1 LRGIHFNEG
10 VTTTRHHLQT
20 LIPDFREELYVKK
33 LKTGTNLIRTLLAL
47 GIILSLTGLF
57 ATLWPETPNRVFL
70 ALLYTFNIIFMVAV
84 IWILIA
90 RKLVVRIR
98 QIASAMNKAAEGEL
112 TERVSFMGES
122 EMSLV
127 AENFNSMMERL
138 AGAITKVHSSLHELR
153 NISGTI
159 RQLSEKGVSSA
170 AVQSEGLKRT
180 STAIREINR
189 SITYISGSVI
199 TLSSLSSS
207 NTASMTGMSQSLES
221 TTLHLESLVLSV
233 EEVSSSIIEMAS
245 AVRQIE
251 ENSAILATDTT
262 RTAALVNEM
271 DCAIK
276 QIGFQAADT
285 SRIAEA
291 VRNDAEEGWKAV
303 DATIAGINEIRSS
316 SAITFGAIEN
326 LSKRVANIG
335 TILSVI
341 DEVAEQTNLLAL
353 NASIIAAQAGE
364 RGKSFSVVAVEIKNL
379 AKRTGSNTREISEI
393 ISGVRE
399 DTERAV
405 KAIALSEKRIA
416 EGSALSQR
424 SGEALL
430 KIVDSIKAASSQ
442 MMEINTTAVNQAEAS
457 KAMRLAMDHVA
468 EMVEQI
474 ARATQEQSDGS
485 ELITSAVE
493 RMRELTR
500 EVMHSISY
508 HQNSASQVVNANEEI
523 NVMVAEI
530 CEASTLQSASAERI
544 GESLKNFE
552 ESTDVH
558 VTSTLVM
565 DEVLVKLARQI
576 DVLQDEMERFKA

>member
-1 LRGIHFNEG
+1 M
-10 VTTTRHHLQT
+10 
-20 LIPDFREELYVKK
+20 KK

-47 GIILSLTGLF
+47 GVILSLTGLF
-57 ATLWPETPNRVFL
+57 ATLWPGTPNIVL
-70 ALLYTFNIIFMVAV
+70 QAAIYTLNAIFMVAV
-84 IWILIA
+84 SWLLIS

-98 QIASAMNKAAEGEL
+98 QIATAMNKAADGEL

-122 EMSLV
+122 EMSLLS
-127 AENFNSMMERL
+127 ENFNSMMERL

-159 RQLSEKGVSSA
+159 RQLSERGVASA
-170 AVQSEGLKRT
+170 AVQSEGLKQT
-180 STAIREINR
+180 SSAIREINR
-189 SITYISGSVI
+189 SIKDISGSVV

-207 NTASMTGMSQSLES
+207 NTDSMTGMSQSLAS

-262 RTAALVNEM
+262 TTAELVCEM
-271 DCAIK
+271 DSAIK
-276 QIGFQAADT
+276 QIGAQAADT

-303 DATIAGINEIRSS
+303 DATITGINEIRSS
-316 SAITFGAIEN
+316 SAITFDAIEN

-364 RGKSFSVVAVEIKNL
+364 RGKSFSVVAAEIKNL
-379 AKRTGSNTREISEI
+379 AKRTGNNTREISEI
-393 ISGVRE
+393 ILGVKE
-399 DTERAV
+399 ETERAV
-405 KAIALSEKRIA
+405 KAITLSEKRIA

-430 KIVDSIKAASSQ
+430 KIVDGIQSASSQ
-442 MMEINTTAVNQAEAS
+442 MMEINTTAINQAEAS
-457 KAMRLAMDHVA
+457 KAMRLAMDRVA

-474 ARATQEQSDGS
+474 ARATQEQSNGS
-485 ELITSAVE
+485 ELITAAVE
-493 RMRELTR
+493 RMRGITR

-530 CEASTLQSASAERI
+530 CEASVLQSSSAEKI
-544 GESLKNFE
+544 GESLKDFE
-552 ESTDVH
+552 ESTEVH
-558 VTSTLVM
+558 VTSTMVM

-576 DVLQDEMERFKA
+576 DALQDEMGRFKTEELEVTSIAD

>member
-1 LRGIHFNEG
+1 M
-10 VTTTRHHLQT
+10 
-20 LIPDFREELYVKK
+20 KK
-33 LKTGTNLIRTLLAL
+33 LKTGTNLIRTLLSL
-47 GIILSLTGLF
+47 GIILSLIGLF
-57 ATLWPETPNRVFL
+57 ATLWPETPNRAFL
-70 ALLYTFNIIFMVAV
+70 ALLYAFNIIFMVAV
-84 IWILIA
+84 IWIFIS

-98 QIASAMNKAAEGEL
+98 QIAAAMNKAAEGEL
-112 TERVSFMGES
+112 TERVNFMGES
-122 EMSLV
+122 EMSLL

-159 RQLSEKGVSSA
+159 RQLSEKGVSAA

-189 SITYISGSVI
+189 SITDISGSVV
-199 TLSSLSSS
+199 TLSTLSSS

-221 TTLHLESLVLSV
+221 TTAHLESLVLSV
-233 EEVSSSIIEMAS
+233 EDVSSSIIEMAS

-251 ENSAILATDTT
+251 ENSATLATDTT
-262 RTAALVNEM
+262 RTAALVSEM
-271 DCAIK
+271 DYAIK

-316 SAITFGAIEN
+316 SAITFSAIEN

-393 ISGVRE
+393 ILGVRE

-405 KAIALSEKRIA
+405 KAITLSEKRISD
-416 EGSALSQR
+416 GSALSQR

-430 KIVDSIKAASSQ
+430 KIVDGIQAASSQ

-457 KAMRLAMDHVA
+457 KAMKLAMDHVA

-474 ARATQEQSDGS
+474 ARATQEQSHGS
-485 ELITSAVE
+485 ELIASAVE

-508 HQNSASQVVNANEEI
+508 HRNSASQVVNANEEI
-523 NVMVAEI
+523 NVMVADI

-544 GESLKNFE
+544 GESLKDFE

-576 DVLQDEMERFKA
+576 EELQDEMERFKA

>member
-1 LRGIHFNEG
+1 M
-10 VTTTRHHLQT
+10 
-20 LIPDFREELYVKK
+20 KK
-33 LKTGTNLIRTLLAL
+33 LKTGTNLIRTLLVL
-47 GIILSLTGLF
+47 GIIISLIGLF
-57 ATLWPETPNRVFL
+57 STLLLENTNRAFL
-70 ALLYTFNIIFMVAV
+70 ALTYAFNIIFMAGV
-84 IWILIA
+84 IWILIT
-90 RKLVVRIR
+90 RKLVVRIN
-98 QIASAMNKAAEGEL
+98 QIADAMNKAAEGEL
-112 TERVSFMGES
+112 GERVSFMGES
-122 EMSLV
+122 EISLL

-170 AVQSEGLKRT
+170 AVQSDGLKRT
-180 STAIREINR
+180 STAIREINL
-189 SITYISGSVI
+189 SITDISESVVS
-199 TLSSLSSS
+199 LSSLSSS
-207 NTASMTGMSQSLES
+207 NTASMTDMSRSLES

-233 EEVSSSIIEMAS
+233 EEVSASIIEMS
-245 AVRQIE
+245 AAVLQIE
-251 ENSAILATDTT
+251 ENAVILATDTAK
-262 RTAALVNEM
+262 TAELVSEM
-271 DCAIK
+271 DSAIN
-276 QIGFQAADT
+276 QIGVQAADT

-291 VRNDAEEGWKAV
+291 VKNDAQEGWKAV
-303 DATIAGINEIRSS
+303 DATISGINEIRLSS
-316 SAITFGAIEN
+316 TITFSAIEN

-393 ISGVRE
+393 ILGIRE

-405 KAIALSEKRIA
+405 KAITLSEKRIS

-430 KIVDSIKAASSQ
+430 KIVEGIQTASTQ
-442 MMEINTTAVNQAEAS
+442 MMEINTTAVNQAGAS
-457 KAMRLAMDHVA
+457 NAMKHAMDRVA
-468 EMVEQI
+468 DMVEQI
-474 ARATQEQSDGS
+474 ARATQEQSHGN

-500 EVMHSISY
+500 EVMNSIRN
-508 HQNSASQVVNANEEI
+508 HQNSASQVVHSNEKI
-523 NVMVAEI
+523 NVMVADI
-530 CEASTLQSASAERI
+530 CEASILQSASAKRI
-544 GESLKNFE
+544 DESLKDFE
-552 ESTDVH
+552 ESADMH

-576 DVLQDEMERFKA
+576 DVLQNEMERFKA

>member
-1 LRGIHFNEG
+1 M
-10 VTTTRHHLQT
+10 
-20 LIPDFREELYVKK
+20 KK
-33 LKTGTNLIRTLLAL
+33 LKTGTNLIRTLLVL
-47 GIILSLTGLF
+47 GIILSMIGLF
-57 ATLWPETPNRVFL
+57 ATLTPEVPNRVIL
-70 ALLYTFNIIFMVAV
+70 ALIYTFNIFFMVAV
-84 IWILIA
+84 IWILLA
-90 RKLVVRIR
+90 RKLVPRIR
-98 QIASAMNKAAEGEL
+98 QIATAMNKAADGEL

-122 EMSLV
+122 EMSLL

-159 RQLSEKGVSSA
+159 QQLSEKGISSA
-170 AVQSEGLKRT
+170 AVQSESLKRT
-180 STAIREINR
+180 STAIREINH
-189 SITYISGSVI
+189 SITDISGSVV
-199 TLSSLSSS
+199 TMSSLSSS
-207 NTASMTGMSQSLES
+207 NTSSMTGMAQSLAS
-221 TTLHLESLVLSV
+221 TMLHLESLVLSV
-233 EEVSSSIIEMAS
+233 EEVSASIIEMAS

-251 ENSAILATDTT
+251 ENAAILATDTT
-262 RTAALVNEM
+262 RTASLVTEM
-271 DCAIK
+271 DYAIK
-276 QIGFQAADT
+276 QIGSQAADT

-291 VRNDAEEGWKAV
+291 VRNDAEDGWKAV

-316 SAITFGAIEN
+316 SAITFDAIEN

-335 TILSVI
+335 KILSVI

-379 AKRTGSNTREISEI
+379 AKRTGNNTREISEI
-393 ISGVRE
+393 ILGVRE
-399 DTERAV
+399 DTDRAV
-405 KAIALSEKRIA
+405 KAITLSEKRIS

-430 KIVDSIKAASSQ
+430 KIVDGIKAASSQ
-442 MMEINTTAVNQAEAS
+442 MMEINTTAVSQAEAS
-457 KAMRLAMDHVA
+457 KAMRLAMDNVA

-493 RMRELTR
+493 RMRGITR
-500 EVMHSISY
+500 EVMHSIST

-523 NVMVAEI
+523 NAMVAEI
-530 CEASTLQSASAERI
+530 CDASLLQSTSAERI
-544 GESLKNFE
+544 SESLKDIE

-558 VTSTLVM
+558 VTSTMVM

-576 DVLQDEMERFKA
+576 DVLQDEMGRFKA

>member
-1 LRGIHFNEG
+1 M
-10 VTTTRHHLQT
+10 
-20 LIPDFREELYVKK
+20 KK
-33 LKTGTNLIRTLLAL
+33 LKTGTNLIRTLLTS
-47 GIILSLTGLF
+47 GIILSLIGLL
-57 ATLWPETPNRVFL
+57 AALWPDTPDRTIL
-70 ALLYTFNIIFMVAV
+70 ALLFTLNVVFMAAV
-84 IWILIA
+84 SWILIS

-98 QIASAMNKAAEGEL
+98 QIAAAMNKAAEGEL
-112 TERVSFMGES
+112 SERVSFMGES
-122 EMSLV
+122 EMSLLS
-127 AENFNSMMERL
+127 ENFNSMMERL
-138 AGAITKVHSSLHELR
+138 SGAITKVHASLLELR

-159 RQLSEKGVSSA
+159 RQLSENGVSSA

-180 STAIREINR
+180 SAEIREINR
-189 SITYISGSVI
+189 SIADISGSVV

-207 NTASMTGMSQSLES
+207 NTSSMTDMSQSLAS
-221 TTLHLESLVLSV
+221 TTRHLESLVLSV
-233 EEVSSSIIEMAS
+233 EEVSSSIIEMAT
-245 AVRQIE
+245 AVHQIE
-251 ENSAILATDTT
+251 GNAVILATDTAK
-262 RTAALVNEM
+262 TAEMVSEM
-271 DCAIK
+271 DYAIN
-276 QIGFQAADT
+276 QIGVQAADT

-316 SAITFGAIEN
+316 SAITFDAIEN

-364 RGKSFSVVAVEIKNL
+364 RGKSFSVVAGEIKNL

-393 ISGVRE
+393 ILGVRE
-399 DTERAV
+399 ETERAV
-405 KAIALSEKRIA
+405 KAITLSEKRIS
-416 EGSALSQR
+416 EGSSLSKR

-442 MMEINTTAVNQAEAS
+442 MMEINTTAANQAEAS
-457 KAMRLAMDHVA
+457 KAMRLAMDRVA

-474 ARATQEQSDGS
+474 ARATQEQSHGS
-485 ELITSAVE
+485 ELITSAVG

-500 EVMHSISY
+500 EVMHSISA
-508 HQNSASQVVNANEEI
+508 HQNSAAQVVNANDGI
-523 NVMVAEI
+523 NIMVSEI
-530 CEASTLQSASAERI
+530 CDASILQSASAERI
-544 GESLKNFE
+544 GESLRDIE

-576 DVLQDEMERFKA
+576 DVLQNEMGRFKV

>member
-1 LRGIHFNEG
+1 M
-10 VTTTRHHLQT
+10 
-20 LIPDFREELYVKK
+20 KK
-33 LKTGTNLIRTLLAL
+33 LKTGTNLIRTLLVL
-47 GIILSLTGLF
+47 GIILSLIGVF
-57 ATLWPETPNRVFL
+57 ATLWLEAPNRAFL
-70 ALLYTFNIIFMVAV
+70 ALLYTLNIIFMVAV
-84 IWILIA
+84 IWILLA

-98 QIASAMNKAAEGEL
+98 QIASAMNRAAEGEL

-122 EMSLV
+122 EMSLL

-170 AVQSEGLKRT
+170 AIQSEGLKRT

-189 SITYISGSVI
+189 SITDISDSVV
-199 TLSSLSSS
+199 TMSSLSSS
-207 NTASMTGMSQSLES
+207 NTSSMTGMTQSLES
-221 TTLHLESLVLSV
+221 STLQLEFLVLSV
-233 EEVSSSIIEMAS
+233 EEVSSSIVEMAS
-245 AVRQIE
+245 SVRQIE
-251 ENSAILATDTT
+251 ENAAILATDTAK
-262 RTAALVNEM
+262 TASLVIEM
-271 DCAIK
+271 DYAIK
-276 QIGFQAADT
+276 QIGTQAADT

-291 VRNDAEEGWKAV
+291 VKNDAEQGWKAV
-303 DATIAGINEIRSS
+303 DATISGINEIRSS
-316 SAITFGAIEN
+316 SAITFDAIEN

-379 AKRTGSNTREISEI
+379 AKRTGNNTREISEI
-393 ISGVRE
+393 ILGVRE

-405 KAIALSEKRIA
+405 KAIALSEKRIS

-430 KIVDSIKAASSQ
+430 KIVDGIQAASSQ
-442 MMEINTTAVNQAEAS
+442 MMEINTTAASQAEAS
-457 KAMRLAMDHVA
+457 KVMRLAMDNVA

-474 ARATQEQSDGS
+474 ARATQEQSNGS

-493 RMRELTR
+493 RMRNLTR
-500 EVMHSISY
+500 EVMHSIST
-508 HQNSASQVVNANEEI
+508 HKNSASQVVNANEEI
-523 NVMVAEI
+523 NIMVAGI
-530 CEASTLQSASAERI
+530 CEASILQTTSAGRI
-544 GESLKNFE
+544 GESLKDFE

>member
-1 LRGIHFNEG
+1 M
-10 VTTTRHHLQT
+10 TT
-20 LIPDFREELYVKK
+20 LIPDLRGESYVKK
-33 LKTGTNLIRTLLAL
+33 LKTGTNLIRTFLMLGIFLSLVGLLA
-47 GIILSLTGLF
+47 TV
-57 ATLWPETPNRVFL
+57 WPDTPNRAFL
-70 ALLYTFNIIFMVAV
+70 ALLYAFNIIFMVAV

-98 QIASAMNKAAEGEL
+98 QIAGAMNKAAEGEL

-122 EMSLV
+122 EMSLL

-153 NISGTI
+153 NISATI
-159 RQLSEKGVSSA
+159 GQLSENGVSSA

-180 STAIREINR
+180 STAIREINH
-189 SITYISGSVI
+189 SITDISDSVI

-207 NTASMTGMSQSLES
+207 NTASMTDMSQSLAS

-233 EEVSSSIIEMAS
+233 EEVSSSIIEMAL

-251 ENSAILATDTT
+251 GNASILATDTT
-262 RTAALVNEM
+262 RTAALVGEM

-276 QIGFQAADT
+276 QIGSQAADT
-285 SRIAEA
+285 ARIAET

-303 DATIAGINEIRSS
+303 DATITGINEIRSS
-316 SAITFGAIEN
+316 SAITFDAIEN

-364 RGKSFSVVAVEIKNL
+364 RGKSFSVVALEIKNL
-379 AKRTGSNTREISEI
+379 AKRTGSHTKEISEI
-393 ISGVRE
+393 ILGVRQE
-399 DTERAV
+399 TERAV
-405 KAIALSEKRIA
+405 KAITLSEKRIA

-430 KIVDSIKAASSQ
+430 KIVDGIQAASSQ
-442 MMEINTTAVNQAEAS
+442 MMEINTTAVNQAES
-457 KAMRLAMDHVA
+457 SQSMRLAMDRVA
-468 EMVEQI
+468 DMVEQI
-474 ARATQEQSDGS
+474 ARATEEQSHGS

-493 RMRELTR
+493 RMRGLTR
-500 EVMHSISY
+500 EVMHSISN
-508 HQNSASQVVNANEEI
+508 HQNSASQVVNANEHI
-523 NVMVAEI
+523 NIMVAEI
-530 CEASTLQSASAERI
+530 CEASVLQSASAQRI
-544 GESLKNFE
+544 GESLKDFE
-552 ESTDVH
+552 ESTEVH

-576 DVLQDEMERFKA
+576 DALQEEMGRFKA

>member
-1 LRGIHFNEG
+1 M
-10 VTTTRHHLQT
+10 
-20 LIPDFREELYVKK
+20 KK

-47 GIILSLTGLF
+47 GIIFSLTGILTSL
-57 ATLWPETPNRVFL
+57 TLQTPNRAFL
-70 ALLYTFNIIFMVAV
+70 ALLYAFNIIFIVAV
-84 IWILIA
+84 VWILAA

-98 QIASAMNKAAEGEL
+98 QIAGAMNRAADGEL

-122 EMSLV
+122 EMSLL

-159 RQLSEKGVSSA
+159 SQLSEKGVSSA
-170 AVQSEGLKRT
+170 AVQSDGLKRT

-189 SITYISGSVI
+189 SITGISESVV
-199 TLSSLSSS
+199 TMSNLSSS
-207 NTASMTGMSQSLES
+207 NTDSMTCMSKSLES

-233 EEVSSSIIEMAS
+233 EEVSSSIIEMA
-245 AVRQIE
+245 ATVRQIE
-251 ENSAILATDTT
+251 ENAAILAKDTT
-262 RTAALVNEM
+262 KTAELVSGI
-271 DCAIK
+271 DSAIK
-276 QIGFQAADT
+276 QIGSQAADT

-316 SAITFGAIEN
+316 SAITFDAIEN

-364 RGKSFSVVAVEIKNL
+364 SGKSFSVVAGEIKNL

-393 ISGVRE
+393 ILGIRE
-399 DTERAV
+399 ETDRAV
-405 KAIALSEKRIA
+405 KAITLSEKRIS

-430 KIVDSIKAASSQ
+430 KIVDSIQAASSQ
-442 MMEINTTAVNQAEAS
+442 MMEINRTAVNQAEAS
-457 KAMRLAMDHVA
+457 KAMRAAMDRVA

-474 ARATQEQSDGS
+474 ARATQEQSHGG

-500 EVMHSISY
+500 EVMHSIST
-508 HQNSASQVVNANEEI
+508 HQNSAAQVVNANEEI
-523 NVMVAEI
+523 NFMVAEI
-530 CEASTLQSASAERI
+530 CEASVLQTTSAERI
-544 GESLKNFE
+544 GESLKDFE

-558 VTSTLVM
+558 VTSTLVI

-576 DVLQDEMERFKA
+576 DALQEEIERFKT